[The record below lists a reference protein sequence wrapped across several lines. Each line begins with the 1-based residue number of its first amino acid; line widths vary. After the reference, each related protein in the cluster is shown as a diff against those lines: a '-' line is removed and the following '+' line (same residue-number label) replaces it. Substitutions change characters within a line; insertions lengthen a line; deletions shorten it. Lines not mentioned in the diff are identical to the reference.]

1 MYISPINKDLFSMA
15 WRTLPLKRPPFFL
28 SRIVLTALTCGS
40 VYVGLAQI
48 QGPQI
53 PQFPTPGGTAPANQN
68 QNNPNQGLQQYQ
80 QDMMHQADRKKQLDE
95 MYREIR
101 GTDAKAI
108 KYQFP
113 SLSAKSGTTFYK
125 QALDSILLMLRGVR
139 PLDLGRA
146 VFFTENAYYDNHVK
160 YTDFDRA
167 IKTIAA
173 ACRQQPKEKKH
184 SEQEDNTTKIL
195 ALYHF
200 FSDTTYFNDPVSK
213 KKIKHLPFYYDF
225 EDYLGIK
232 DWSKMF
238 VTKLLAQGSGQCHSL
253 PMLFLVCCQELGAK
267 AYLSFSPD
275 HCFIRFVDS
284 RGRMRNIELT
294 NGRFTTDAWILG
306 SGYVKGEALKS
317 RIYLDTLDT
326 RKVVAQ
332 CVEDLVTGYT
342 AKFGYDDFVLKAI
355 DSSLYYF
362 PNNINAVK
370 VKADYYSLLFNYIAE
385 QYGKPTLTRLLQDP
399 RAKEIYAKRNE
410 MYDWIDN
417 SGYTDMPSDAYQNWL
432 MSVNEMKQTQE
443 DQKMRKELGDRVNLM
458 KEK

>member
-1 MYISPINKDLFSMA
+1 MA
-15 WRTLPLKRPPFFL
+15 WENLLLNRPPFFI
-28 SRIVLTALTCGS
+28 SRIVLTVMTCGS

-68 QNNPNQGLQQYQ
+68 QNNPNQGLQLHQ
-80 QDMMHQADRKKQLDE
+80 QDMIRQAERKKQLDD

-101 GTDAKAI
+101 GSGGKTI
-108 KYQFP
+108 QYQFP
-113 SLSAKSGTTFYK
+113 SLSAKPGNIYYK
-125 QALDSILLMLRGVR
+125 QALDSILMMLQGIR
-139 PLDLGRA
+139 PLDLSRA
-146 VFFTENAYYDNHVK
+146 VFFTENAYYGNHVK
-160 YTDFDRA
+160 YSDFDRA

-173 ACRQQPKEKKH
+173 ACRQQVKEKK
-184 SEQEDNTTKIL
+184 SSAPVDNTTKIM

-200 FSDTTYFNDPVSK
+200 FSDTTFYNDPISK
-213 KKIKHLPFYYDF
+213 KKIRHLPFYYDF
-225 EDYLGIK
+225 EDYLCMK

-284 RGRMRNIELT
+284 RGRLRNIELT

-306 SGYVKGEALKS
+306 SGYVKGEALKN

-342 AKFGYDDFVLKAI
+342 AKFGYDDFVLRAI
-355 DSSLYYF
+355 DSSLHYF
-362 PNNINAVK
+362 PSNINAMK
-370 VKADYYSLLFNYIAE
+370 VKSDYYSLLLNYIAE
-385 QYGKPTLTRLLQDP
+385 QYGKPTLSRLLQDA
-399 RAKEIYAKRNE
+399 RAKEIYVKRNE

-432 MSVNEMKQTQE
+432 MPVNEMKQKQE